1 MAILTAAEALKWALE
16 IEKNGEA
23 FYNEVAAKSADP
35 EVKAL
40 FEDLAA
46 QERGHYQVFQQMLER
61 VKPDPDLS
69 TPSTLLRTSIDYD
82 EYQTYLQV
90 ALAEALFAGP
100 DKGLTLAKQAKD
112 RETALRA
119 AMGFEKDTLLFF
131 YDLREMVSE
140 AERGAISNII
150 VEEKA
155 HLRRLAKMQSPEP
168 VEGL

>member
-1 MAILTAAEALKWALE
+1 MAFLTAAEALKWALE
-16 IEKNGEA
+16 IERNGEA
-23 FYNEVAAKSADP
+23 FYNGVAAKSADP

-46 QERGHYQVFQQMLER
+46 QERGHYQVFQKMLEE
-61 VKPDPDLS
+61 VKPDPDL
-69 TPSTLLRTSIDYD
+69 TKVDYD

-90 ALAEALFAGP
+90 ALADALFAGP

-140 AERGAISNII
+140 AERRTISDII
-150 VEEKA
+150 LEEKA
-155 HLRRLAKMQSPEP
+155 HLRRLAKM
-168 VEGL
+168 L

>member
-23 FYNEVAAKSADP
+23 FYNEVAAKSADS
-35 EVKAL
+35 EAKAL

-46 QERGHYQVFQQMLER
+46 QEQGHYRAFQKMLEEA
-61 VKPDPDLS
+61 KPDPDLS
-69 TPSTLLRTSIDYD
+69 KVDYD

-90 ALAEALFAGP
+90 VLDNALFAGP
-100 DKGLTLAKQAKD
+100 DKGLTLAKQAQD

-119 AMGFEKDTLLFF
+119 AIDFEKDTLLFF

-150 VEEKA
+150 TEEKT
-155 HLRRLAKMQSPEP
+155 HLRRLAKMQSPSTGS
-168 VEGL
+168 GL

>member
-1 MAILTAAEALKWALE
+1 MAVLTAAEALKWALE

-23 FYNEVAAKSADP
+23 FYNAVAAKSADL

-46 QERGHYQVFQQMLER
+46 QERGHYQAFQKMLGKA
-61 VKPDPDLS
+61 KPDPDLS
-69 TPSTLLRTSIDYD
+69 TVEYD

-100 DKGLTLAKQAKD
+100 DKGLTLAKQAQD

-131 YDLREMVSE
+131 YDLREMVSQ
-140 AERGAISNII
+140 AGRRAISDII
-150 VEEKA
+150 LEEKT
-155 HLRRLAKMQSPEP
+155 HLRRLAKM
-168 VEGL
+168 L

>member
-16 IEKNGEA
+16 IEKNGET
-23 FYNEVAAKSADP
+23 FYNAVASKSADP
-35 EVKAL
+35 QVKTL

-46 QERGHYQVFQQMLER
+46 QERGHYQVFQKMLEG

-69 TPSTLLRTSIDYD
+69 GIGYEYE

-90 ALAEALFAGP
+90 ALDRALFAGP
-100 DKGLTLAKQAKD
+100 DKGLTLAKQAQD

-140 AERGAISNII
+140 AERHAVSSII
-150 VEEKA
+150 LEEKA
-155 HLRRLAKMQSPEP
+155 HLRRLAKM
-168 VEGL
+168 L

>member
-1 MAILTAAEALKWALE
+1 MAVLTAAEALKWALE

-23 FYNEVAAKSADP
+23 FYNEVAAKSTDP

-46 QERGHYQVFQQMLER
+46 QERGHYQVFQKMLEE

-69 TPSTLLRTSIDYD
+69 KLDYD

-90 ALAEALFAGP
+90 ALEGALFAGP
-100 DKGLTLAKQAKD
+100 DKGLTLAKQARD
-112 RETALRA
+112 REAALRA

-140 AERGAISNII
+140 AEREAMSGII
-150 VEEKA
+150 AEEKG
-155 HLRRLAKMQSPEP
+155 HLRRLARM
-168 VEGL
+168 L

>member
-1 MAILTAAEALKWALE
+1 MAVLTAAEALRWALE
-16 IEKNGEA
+16 IEKNGEV
-23 FYNEVAAKSADP
+23 FYNAVAAKSADS

-46 QERGHYQVFQQMLER
+46 QERGHYRVFQKMLEE

-69 TPSTLLRTSIDYD
+69 NVDYD

-90 ALAEALFAGP
+90 ALADALFAGP
-100 DKGLTLAKQAKD
+100 DKGLTLAKQAQD

-131 YDLREMVSE
+131 YDLREMVGE
-140 AERGAISNII
+140 AERGAVSDILL
-150 VEEKA
+150 EEKS
-155 HLRRLAKMQSPEP
+155 HLRRLAKMM
-168 VEGL
+168 

>member
-1 MAILTAAEALKWALE
+1 MAVLTAAEALKWALE

-23 FYNEVAAKSADP
+23 FYNAAAAKSVAP

-40 FEDLAA
+40 FEELAA
-46 QERGHYQVFQQMLER
+46 QERGHYRAFQKMLEG

-69 TPSTLLRTSIDYD
+69 GIGYEYE

-90 ALAEALFAGP
+90 ALDRALFAGP
-100 DKGLTLAKQAKD
+100 DKGLTLAKQAQD

-131 YDLREMVSE
+131 YDLREMMVSE
-140 AERGAISNII
+140 AERRAVSDII
-150 VEEKA
+150 LEEKA
-155 HLRRLAKMQSPEP
+155 HVRRLAKM
-168 VEGL
+168 L